1 LKNDN
6 GLQNLLSI
14 KGAFLHRDALPPF
27 RNVGVFL
34 LIIFLYLYDMEQF
47 TIAELYGKTLEL
59 QHENEQLKNQ
69 LILKL
74 KNNE

>member
-1 LKNDN
+1 MYNIFYFYN
-6 GLQNLLSI
+6 T
-14 KGAFLHRDALPPF
+14 PF

-34 LIIFLYLYDMEQF
+34 LIIFLYLYNMEQF
-47 TIAELYGKTLEL
+47 TKAELYGKTLEL

-69 LILKL
+69 LILNL

>member
-1 LKNDN
+1 MKNNN
-6 GLQNLLSI
+6 GRSKLLSI
-14 KGAFLHRDALPPF
+14 KGHLFTELLF
-27 RNVGVFL
+27 FL

-59 QHENEQLKNQ
+59 QYENEQLKNQ
-69 LILKL
+69 LILTL